1 MEQGIILDNDGNQLT
16 DNCGDEVRLVVTS
29 ENELAIESIIDDGET
44 QRRNLV
50 VLDSGVVQ
58 LLRDRLNS

>member
-1 MEQGIILDNDGNQLT
+1 MEQGIILDSDGNQLT
-16 DNCGDEVRLVVTS
+16 DICGSAIRLIVTS
-29 ENELAIESIIDDGET
+29 EGLLAIESTVIDGNR

-50 VLDSGVVQ
+50 VLDSGVVE